1 MKLSASLGL
10 ISDLR
15 AAVRV
20 AALPTLQAIFYS
32 PSLVLRPALLS
43 RTFMAAVWAAFSGPT
58 DEGARPAKLT
68 LIPQA
73 TGAVLDIGA
82 GHGHSIDYFN
92 RAVVTAYIVLEPNEL
107 MHDAIRVR
115 ANGGL
120 FPFFSTPLPNL
131 FTAAGYNEE
140 NGTLLILRGCGAE
153 DTSMILAQL
162 AGANLRVNTML
173 SIMTLCSIPDPQEN
187 ISRLVREVLEP
198 GGRLLFY
205 EHVLSPRAD
214 VAWWQRFWT
223 PLWRLAFDGCC
234 LDRPTHLWIDAMEDK
249 DKGGESVSMWSE
261 RELWGKEGEP
271 EEHLFWHRVGKFVKH
286 SD

>member
-15 AAVRV
+15 AAVRI
-20 AALPTLQAIFYS
+20 ATLPTLKAIFLK
-32 PSLVLRPALLS
+32 PSLMFQPALLS
-43 RTFMAAVWAAFSGPT
+43 RTFMAAVWASFAAPT
-58 DEGARPAKLT
+58 DEGARPTKLT
-68 LIPQA
+68 LIPHA

-82 GHGHSIDYFN
+82 GHGHSIDYFD

-107 MHDAIRVR
+107 MHDAIRAR
-115 ANGGL
+115 AN
-120 FPFFSTPLPNL
+120 
-131 FTAAGYNEE
+131 AAGFNEE

-153 DTSMILAQL
+153 DTSMIQAQL

-223 PLWRLAFDGCC
+223 PVWRLALGGCC

-249 DKGGESVSMWSE
+249 GKDGESVSMWSE
-261 RELWGKEGEP
+261 RKLWGKEGEP
-271 EEHLFWHRVGKFVKH
+271 DEHLFWHRVGKFVKH